1 VRALYLLVLR
11 VVASLGAVCAL
22 RMSYQELFTKKLLSL
37 PQEAQYNE
45 LKR

>member
-1 VRALYLLVLR
+1 
-11 VVASLGAVCAL
+11 
-22 RMSYQELFTKKLLSL
+22 MSYQELFTKKLLSL